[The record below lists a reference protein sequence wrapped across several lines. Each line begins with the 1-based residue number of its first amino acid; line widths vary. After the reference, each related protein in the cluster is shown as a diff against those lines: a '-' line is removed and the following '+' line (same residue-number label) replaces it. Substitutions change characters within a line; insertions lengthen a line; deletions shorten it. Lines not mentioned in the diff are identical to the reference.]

1 MRAVEFLF
9 YNNDSTDEYFQQNLR
24 YYMCVN
30 CELEPECKKGENMPV
45 ISPLSRYM
53 LKWHAES
60 KYYPVYPIAGT
71 WEDQPPFYFQLL
83 DAISNKI
90 SKLEQNE
97 IENGKQHK

>member
-30 CELEPECKKGENMPV
+30 CELEPECKKGANMPV

-53 LKWHAES
+53 LKWHS
-60 KYYPVYPIAGT
+60 
-71 WEDQPPFYFQLL
+71 
-83 DAISNKI
+83 
-90 SKLEQNE
+90 
-97 IENGKQHK
+97 